1 MGFCRRGEI
10 AAIIFSLLCVQS
22 FCDTF
27 TNRTTGEILHGYL
40 KSGGEQGRLNI
51 CTGEKDERQFNL
63 SQWDWK
69 IDRHGRKNK
78 ITVISLEDKLDLHI
92 VCDALD
98 GAIATAADDGPLF
111 ILFEMN
117 CPGGQAEYIEKICD
131 RLIRTDYCPV
141 VVLVKSGPYGG
152 ALSGAAALALACDKI
167 YMEPETT
174 IGAAAI
180 FAGGESTE
188 KLSIAWQDYIGTLT
202 RRKGRPELLARAMVD
217 KDIEVIEVVQDGR
230 RVFIRPS
237 QAKSGQSVVRVWSPG
252 GSLLTLTAG
261 EAVRCNIADAI
272 AIDRADVLRKL
283 DAGDAEIVIDTGL
296 ADAARTFKK
305 AQLKFDRLR
314 NSLDGRIKQVERA
327 DNLKEA
333 INLLREIKFEYQSML
348 SLAKRYPDLYLDIE
362 LIEEQLDSAQDYY
375 VRAKTKKSELAEVND
390 VNTTNE

>member
-1 MGFCRRGEI
+1 M
-10 AAIIFSLLCVQS
+10 ALCAPSV
-22 FCDTF
+22 CDTF
-27 TNRTTGEILHGYL
+27 TNKTTGEILHGYL
-40 KSGGEQGRLNI
+40 KSGGEQGNLVI

-63 SQWDWK
+63 SQWDWE
-69 IDRHGRKNK
+69 IDRLGRKNK

-98 GAIATAADDGPLF
+98 AAIATAADDGPLF
-111 ILFEMN
+111 ILLEMN

-141 VVLVKSGPYGG
+141 VGLIKSGPYGG

-167 YMEPETT
+167 YMEPGTT

-180 FAGGESTE
+180 FTGDRSTE

-217 KDIEVIEVVQDGR
+217 KDIEVIEVAQDGR
-230 RVFIRPS
+230 RLFIQPS

-272 AIDRADVLRKL
+272 VIDRADVLRKMSA
-283 DAGDAEIVIDTGL
+283 AGAEVVVDTST

-314 NSLDGRIKQVERA
+314 NSLDGRIKQIERA
-327 DNLKEA
+327 DNLQEA

-348 SLAKRYPDLYLDIE
+348 SLAKRYPDLYLDVE
-362 LIEEQLDSAQDYY
+362 LIEEQLDSAEDYY
-375 VRAKTKKSELAEVND
+375 RRAKVKKRELAGVND
-390 VNTTNE
+390 VNTVD